1 MKSSGLKRRVDS
13 VSYNY
18 NKRQSL
24 RFPLNSFSFMAF
36 DESLMMMSSFPVV
49 EEDVGFHQI
58 RSSLSRLSVCTT
70 SVYDDEAA
78 KNPPDLAVAVECFD
92 GAEADGEV
100 SDDGKENVRESDS
113 DKETPKFY
121 SLPATPPRRRRK
133 NPVTGEIDANESRR
147 DGGKSSSSSRRQ
159 RRVLREKKKRG
170 HGFNGADG
178 ESDGG
183 SERMGLTVLTRA
195 KGGEKSLRM
204 GLEEV
209 KACRDLG
216 FDLEVPGRISVSAG
230 SNFDTQTSSGSNSP
244 IATWRISSPGD
255 DPKEVKARLKVWAQA
270 VALASSSRQA

>member
-1 MKSSGLKRRVDS
+1 
-13 VSYNY
+13 
-18 NKRQSL
+18 
-24 RFPLNSFSFMAF
+24 MAF

-49 EEDVGFHQI
+49 EEDAGFHQI
-58 RSSLSRLSVCTT
+58 RTSLSRLSVCTT
-70 SVYDDEAA
+70 SVYDDAT
-78 KNPPDLAVAVECFD
+78 KNHPDLGVVESFD

-100 SDDGKENVRESDS
+100 SEDGGGGGKENVRESDS
-113 DKETPKFY
+113 DKETPRFY

-133 NPVTGEIDANESRR
+133 NTVTGDIDANESSR
-147 DGGKSSSSSRRQ
+147 DGGKSSSSRRQ
-159 RRVLREKKKRG
+159 RRVLREKKKKG

-183 SERMGLTVLTRA
+183 GGLGLTVLTRA

-230 SNFDTQTSSGSNSP
+230 SNLDTQTSSGSNSP

-270 VALASSSRQA
+270 VALASSSRQAN

>member
-1 MKSSGLKRRVDS
+1 
-13 VSYNY
+13 
-18 NKRQSL
+18 
-24 RFPLNSFSFMAF
+24 MAF
-36 DESLMMMSSFPVV
+36 DESLMMISSFPVV
-49 EEDVGFHQI
+49 EEDAGFHQI
-58 RSSLSRLSVCTT
+58 RTSLSRLSVCTT
-70 SVYDDEAA
+70 SAYDEAT
-78 KNPPDLAVAVECFD
+78 KNPPDLGVAESFD

-113 DKETPKFY
+113 DKETPRFY

-133 NPVTGEIDANESRR
+133 NSVAGDIDANESNR
-147 DGGKSSSSSRRQ
+147 DGSKSSSSRRQ

-183 SERMGLTVLTRA
+183 GGLGLTVLTRA

-216 FDLEVPGRISVSAG
+216 FELEVPGRISVSAG

-270 VALASSSRQA
+270 VALASSSRQAN

>member
-1 MKSSGLKRRVDS
+1 
-13 VSYNY
+13 
-18 NKRQSL
+18 
-24 RFPLNSFSFMAF
+24 MAF

-70 SVYDDEAA
+70 SAYDGDAST
-78 KNPPDLAVAVECFD
+78 NPPDLGVAESFD

-113 DKETPKFY
+113 DKESPKFY
-121 SLPATPPRRRRK
+121 TLPAAPPRRRRK
-133 NPVTGEIDANESRR
+133 NTVTGDTDANESSR
-147 DGGKSSSSSRRQ
+147 DGSKSSSSRRQ

-216 FDLEVPGRISVSAG
+216 FELEVPGRISVSAG

>member
-1 MKSSGLKRRVDS
+1 MLI
-13 VSYNY
+13 
-18 NKRQSL
+18 
-24 RFPLNSFSFMAF
+24 
-36 DESLMMMSSFPVV
+36 V
-49 EEDVGFHQI
+49 EEDAGFHQI
-58 RSSLSRLSVCTT
+58 RTSLSRLSVCTT
-70 SVYDDEAA
+70 SVYDDAT
-78 KNPPDLAVAVECFD
+78 KNHPDLGVVESFD

-100 SDDGKENVRESDS
+100 SEDGGGGGKRTFESLTPTKRRHGFTPSRRLHLAGEEN
-113 DKETPKFY
+113 T
-121 SLPATPPRRRRK
+121 
-133 NPVTGEIDANESRR
+133 VTGDIDANESSR
-147 DGGKSSSSSRRQ
+147 DGGKSSSSRRQ
-159 RRVLREKKKRG
+159 RRVLREKKKKG

-183 SERMGLTVLTRA
+183 VGLTVLTRA

-230 SNFDTQTSSGSNSP
+230 SNLDTQTSSGSNSP

-270 VALASSSRQA
+270 VALASSSRQAN